1 MKILLLYPS
10 LDAPAGSNHGIASL
24 AGVVKARGHE
34 MDLWHLCEKLAPPP
48 TMEEVVDY
56 VRETAPGIVGFSA
69 LSMQYDWCCEASRA
83 IRAAFPALPQIIG
96 GVHCTMVPDE
106 VHESKLWDYVCIGEG
121 DYALTDV
128 MDALTKGGDPT
139 EVAGIRSWVN
149 GEKKVKPVAPFPAL
163 DTLPALDY
171 EVFDMPKVLDATKGW
186 MGILT
191 SRGCPYK
198 CTYCFNLE
206 IVDQYVADGAA
217 KGPREFLRSFPIAR
231 QIDELKELKRRYPQ
245 IKTFIFDDD
254 LFTLNKPY
262 VQKFCKA
269 YREADVGLPFV
280 VNGHVNCFDDA
291 SARALKE
298 AGCMIVKF
306 GLESGNDRIR
316 RDVLHRYMTNQQIE
330 DSFGNAHKYDL
341 HTSAFIMF
349 GLPHEGR
356 TEILDTLELC
366 AKVKLGRFR
375 WAIFF
380 PFKGTVG
387 YEIAKPLIDE
397 SKMKGLG
404 NYFDGS
410 CLNFSPE
417 HDLFLE
423 KLGKLCSWWVNART
437 DWPCAPIYQELV
449 REVEAMD
456 RATWD
461 KRKADLL
468 RHERELSDELMAKDL
483 THYTIRY
490 SNVMGVRSDF
500 IRWEERQMAQAQA
513 AGRPGIEA
521 VTYTL
526 DQS

>member
-1 MKILLLYPS
+1 MKILLVYPS
-10 LDAPAGSNHGIASL
+10 IDAPAGSNHGIASL

-34 MDLWHLCEKLAPPP
+34 MDLWHVCEKLEPVP
-48 TMEEVVDY
+48 TPDEVVEY
-56 VRETAPGIVGFSA
+56 VRATRPGLVGFSV
-69 LSMQYDWCCEASRA
+69 LSMQYDWVCTVSRA
-83 IRAAFPALPQIIG
+83 LRAEFPQLKQIIG
-96 GVHCTMVPDE
+96 GVHVTMVPDE
-106 VHESKLWDYVCIGEG
+106 VHESRLFDYVCVGEG
-121 DYALTDV
+121 DYALADV
-128 MDALTKGGDPT
+128 MDALEKGGEP
-139 EVAGIRSWVN
+139 EKVAGIRCFQGAEKIVN
-149 GEKKVKPVAPFPAL
+149 PVAPFPAL
-163 DTLPALDY
+163 DTLPPLDY
-171 EVFDMPKVLDATKGW
+171 EVFDMPKILGVTRGW

-217 KGPREFLRSFPIAR
+217 KGPKEFLRSFPIDR
-231 QIDELKELKRRYPQ
+231 MMGELKELRGRYPQ

-254 LFTLNKPY
+254 LFTLNKAY
-262 VQKFCKA
+262 VQKFSAA
-269 YREADVGLPFV
+269 YRAAGVGLPFV
-280 VNGHVNCFDDA
+280 VNGHVNCFDEP

-316 RDVLHRYMTNQQIE
+316 RDVLHRYMSNQQIE
-330 DSFGNAHKYDL
+330 ESFANAHKHDL
-341 HTSAFIMF
+341 HTSAFVMF

-356 TEILDTLELC
+356 REILDTLELC
-366 AKVKLGRFR
+366 ARVKMGRFR

-387 YEIAKPLIDE
+387 YEIAKPLIDP
-397 SKMKGLG
+397 SKMAGLG

-417 HDLFLE
+417 HDLFIE
-423 KLGKLCSWWVNART
+423 KLGKLCNWWVNSLT
-437 DWPCAPIYQELV
+437 DWPSAPIYQELV
-449 REVEAMD
+449 AEVEAMD
-456 RATWD
+456 KPTWD
-461 KRKADLL
+461 RRKAELVKYD
-468 RHERELSDELMAKDL
+468 RVLSDELMEKDI

-500 IRWEERQMAQAQA
+500 IRWEQHQM
-513 AGRPGIEA
+513 AGRPGVEA

-526 DQS
+526 DES

>member
-1 MKILLLYPS
+1 MRILLIYPN
-10 LDAPAGSNHGIASL
+10 LDAPAGSNHGVASL
-24 AGVVKARGHE
+24 AGVLKARGHE
-34 MDLWHLCEKLAPPP
+34 MDLWQVCEKLEPVP
-48 TMEEVVDY
+48 TSAEIVDY
-56 VRETAPGIVGFSA
+56 IRETQPGLVGFSV
-69 LSMQYDWCCEASRA
+69 LSMQYDWVVAQSKA
-83 IRAAFPALPQIIG
+83 IRAAFPDLKQIIG

-106 VHESKLWDYVCIGEG
+106 VHDSKLFDFVCIGEG
-121 DYALTDV
+121 DYSLAEV
-128 MDALTKGGDPT
+128 MDALEKGAPT
-139 EVAGIRSWVN
+139 DKIPGIRLWK
-149 GEKKVKPVAPFPAL
+149 GYEKIINPVAPFPAL
-163 DTLPALDY
+163 DTLPDLDY
-171 EVFDMPKVLDATKGW
+171 EVFDMPKILEQTKGW

-217 KGPREFLRSFPIAR
+217 KGPKEFLRMFPIDR
-231 QIDELKELKRRYPQ
+231 QIAELKDLRRRYPQ

-269 YREADVGLPFV
+269 YREGGVGLPYV
-280 VNGHVNCFDDA
+280 VNGHVNCFDEP

-298 AGCMIVKF
+298 SGCMIVKF

-316 RDVLHRYMTNQQIE
+316 RDVLHRYMSNAQIE
-330 DSFGNAHKYDL
+330 ESFGNAHKHDL
-341 HTSAFIMF
+341 HTSAFVMF

-356 TEILDTLELC
+356 PEIMDTLELC
-366 AKVKLGRFR
+366 ARVKMGRFR

-387 YEIAKPLIDE
+387 YDIAKPLIDE
-397 SKMKGLG
+397 TKMHGLG

-410 CLNFSPE
+410 CLKFSAE
-417 HDLFLE
+417 HDLFIE
-423 KLGKLCSWWVNART
+423 KLGKLCNWWVNALT
-437 DWPCAPIYQELV
+437 DWPSAPIYQELV

-456 RATWD
+456 KPTWD
-461 KRKADLL
+461 KRKADLVKHD
-468 RHERELSDELMAKDL
+468 RVLSDELMEKDI

-500 IRWEERQMAQAQA
+500 IRWEQRQM

-526 DQS
+526 DES

>member
-1 MKILLLYPS
+1 MRILLIYPN
-10 LDAPAGSNHGIASL
+10 LDAPAGSNHGVASL
-24 AGVVKARGHE
+24 AGVLKARGHE
-34 MDLWHLCEKLAPPP
+34 MDLWQVCEKLEPVP
-48 TMEEVVDY
+48 TSDEIVEY
-56 VRETAPGIVGFSA
+56 IRTSKPGLIGFSV
-69 LSMQYDWCCEASRA
+69 LSMQYDWVVAQSKA
-83 IRAAFPALPQIIG
+83 IRAAFPDLKQIIG

-106 VHESKLWDYVCIGEG
+106 VHDSKLFDFVCIGEG
-121 DYALTDV
+121 DYALADV
-128 MDALTKGGDPT
+128 MDALEKGTPT
-139 EVAGIRSWVN
+139 DKISGIRLWKGDEKIVN
-149 GEKKVKPVAPFPAL
+149 PVAPFPSL

-171 EVFDMPKVLDATKGW
+171 EVFDMPKILQQTKGW

-217 KGPREFLRSFPIAR
+217 KGPKEFLRMFPIDR
-231 QIDELKELKRRYPQ
+231 QIAELKDLRRRYPQ

-269 YREADVGLPFV
+269 YKDANVGLPYV
-280 VNGHVNCFDDA
+280 VNGHVNCFDEP

-298 AGCMIVKF
+298 SGCMIVKF

-316 RDVLHRYMTNQQIE
+316 RDVLHRYMSNAQIE
-330 DSFGNAHKYDL
+330 ESFGNAHKHDL
-341 HTSAFIMF
+341 HTSAFVMF

-356 TEILDTLELC
+356 PEIMDTLELC
-366 AKVKLGRFR
+366 ARVKMGRFR

-387 YEIAKPLIDE
+387 YDIAKPLIDE
-397 SKMKGLG
+397 TKMHGLG

-410 CLNFSPE
+410 CLKFSAE
-417 HDLFLE
+417 HDLFIE
-423 KLGKLCSWWVNART
+423 KLGKLCNWWVNSLT
-437 DWPCAPIYQELV
+437 DWPSAPIYQELV

-456 RATWD
+456 KPTWD
-461 KRKADLL
+461 KRKADLVKHD
-468 RHERELSDELMAKDL
+468 RVLSDELMEKDI

-490 SNVMGVRSDF
+490 AHVMGVRSDF
-500 IRWEERQMAQAQA
+500 VKWDEKRLSDS
-513 AGRPGIEA
+513 A
-521 VTYTL
+521 VSATQCSDYTL
-526 DQS
+526 D